1 MDDLYRKSAAAYVT
15 EVLADEES
23 YISELPA
30 LAFGKYAMKLGAGR
44 PTKADTLNY
53 ETGIVFDKKVGEH
66 VKKGERIAR
75 IFMNEKNSQERVTEF
90 KKNVKIL
97 ERAESVKE
105 IIEIIS

>member
-1 MDDLYRKSAAAYVT
+1 M
-15 EVLADEES
+15 
-23 YISELPA
+23 
-30 LAFGKYAMKLGAGR
+30 
-44 PTKADTLNY
+44 
-53 ETGIVFDKKVGEH
+53 FDKKVGEH